1 MRHLHIYI
9 YLQKVVYCV
18 CGCVSVFQMIEM
30 ECFKEINVFEMDGA
44 LCSDLDVNKPNPAP
58 KRGFF
63 YRLFHREASASVP
76 PAAVR
81 GGGAWGIFWLFPN
94 RPSYIHL
101 LILLPIHLCLS
112 FKNSNGK
119 TISAWPNAGIVH
131 LWNVN
136 RQIYSLKSTCNL
148 FCSRNVTYYN

>member
-1 MRHLHIYI
+1 MCI
-9 YLQKVVYCV
+9 VCV
-18 CGCVSVFQMIEM
+18 GVPVFQMIEM

-94 RPSYIHL
+94 RPSYLPL

-119 TISAWPNAGIVH
+119 AISAWPNSGIVH

-136 RQIYSLKSTCNL
+136 RQIYSLKSTWNKVCNL